1 MRVRCAISLKSVPDC
16 NDDLW
21 SFIMLPDAPAV
32 SRSPFSPRTLTTRQR
47 GLNGGL

>member
-1 MRVRCAISLKSVPDC
+1 MRARSAISLKAVRHD

-32 SRSPFSPRTLTTRQR
+32 SGSSSHSHSLATYPRGFDNRF
-47 GLNGGL
+47 